1 MQVEIRQIPREA
13 NQIANMMAKLAG
25 NGQHELLVYNS
36 APLAVLHLLGSPRR
50 WSPPQ
55 LRLIKLALTWGLK
68 TI

>member
-1 MQVEIRQIPREA
+1 
-13 NQIANMMAKLAG
+13 MMAKLAG